1 MTAGSMPATG
11 RALFAWSVWG
21 PVTMRPLRDR
31 RILLI
36 TLPVALLATV
46 VLLLVVGLG
55 RGGRDELTQAA
66 SGASASS
73 VETPAASGTGSSSA
87 GASNGPS
94 GQASPVSRVIQWLD
108 EQAPLGGGAS
118 GPAEDAY
125 YSLMDGRCAYVL
137 RLSQKKVEEEGL
149 SGSPLYE
156 GVASACLAAFEG
168 RAELWPRAKLA
179 FQKASRDTTVR
190 ICEDQAV
197 YGLLQRLIDA
207 HRMHP
212 EARLVK
218 RPGARRELACPRLTK
233 VTPDH
238 GPAEGGFTVQLEG
251 ENLPKVVGVHFGFGN
266 YYRKAV
272 VEGGRHVVFTVPPM
286 TTVVVIDREA
296 YVSVDGSHGIQNIDD
311 GVVFT
316 YDPPVTTTGAS
327 STTTRPSTTTT
338 TQVTV
343 PTSTTTISPSS
354 S

>member
-1 MTAGSMPATG
+1 
-11 RALFAWSVWG
+11 
-21 PVTMRPLRDR
+21 MRPLRDR

-46 VLLLVVGLG
+46 VLLFVVGLG
-55 RGGRDELTQAA
+55 RGGRGELTRAA

-73 VETPAASGTGSSSA
+73 VGTPAASGTGSSSA
-87 GASNGPS
+87 GVGNGPS
-94 GQASPVSRVIQWLD
+94 GKASPVSRVIQWLD

-125 YSLMDGRCAYVL
+125 YSLMDGHCAYVL
-137 RLSQKKVEEEGL
+137 RLSEDKGDEGL
-149 SGSPLYE
+149 SGPEGTLYK
-156 GVASACLAAFEG
+156 GAALACLAAFEG

-179 FQKASRDTTVR
+179 FEKASRDRSVR

-212 EARLVK
+212 DARLVK
-218 RPGARRELACPRLTK
+218 RPGARRELVCPRLTK

-238 GPAEGGFTVQLEG
+238 GPAEGGYTVQLEG
-251 ENLPKVVGVHFGFGN
+251 ENLPKVVGVDFGFGN

-286 TTVVVIDREA
+286 TKVVVIDREA

-316 YDPPVTTTGAS
+316 YDPPVATTRAS

-343 PTSTTTISPSS
+343 PTSTSAEPPPSS
-354 S
+354 